1 MIWILSY
8 AHANRWRHVSK
19 FAVKLETIQNGG
31 IAMTR
36 RTVNII
42 IWGALLVLLIIG
54 LVSPPF
60 PNDMPANTAASGW
73 LSGGVFSTG
82 VLSAGVFSV
91 GVFSAG
97 LFSVGIFSVGVFSF
111 GVFFFGTFAAG
122 IWAAGQFMTR
132 WLEMKE

>member
-1 MIWILSY
+1 M
-8 AHANRWRHVSK
+8 AHANPWRHVSK
-19 FAVKLETIQNGG
+19 FAVKVETIQNGG

-82 VLSAGVFSV
+82 VLSAGGFSV
-91 GVFSAG
+91 GVFSPGPFPGG
-97 LFSVGIFSVGVFSF
+97 LFFLRAFLFWVFSF
-111 GVFFFGTFAAG
+111 
-122 IWAAGQFMTR
+122 
-132 WLEMKE
+132 